1 MGITQ
6 KSIQAMQGLPFDN
19 LIGGPLNACVRAQA
33 DAAQTT
39 LSFIE
44 SVGLEVDDEGHKQ
57 AVYVYFSFVQG
68 GRKAIMSVP
77 LLTIVPIPY
86 IAINTI
92 DINFKATITGVESS
106 SVTDEMSQEYN
117 RTSDSSRKSGIFRRK
132 TTNIKTSFS
141 SKKDSKSTKDSS
153 FSIESTIDVAV
164 HASQDSM
171 PAGMAKVLEMLG
183 SAMDLLDPNGEL
195 TLNAYEF
202 VVPTT
207 SDEAEV
213 IAQFKTPKGV
223 FDSSGIQCDGG
234 ASGIENKADQTM
246 VFKLKPKNTPYEISV
261 GDIKQKVVVSVQPA
275 QTTENQP
282 AAQKKEE

>member
-1 MGITQ
+1 MGVTE

-39 LSFIE
+39 LRFIQE
-44 SVGLEVDDEGHKQ
+44 VGLNTVTENGKESKE
-57 AVYVYFSFVQG
+57 AVYVYFTFVQA

-86 IAINTI
+86 ICINTI

-106 SVTDEMSQEYN
+106 SYTNELSTE
-117 RTSDSSRKSGIFRRK
+117 SSYEKTTKQKKWWSGK
-132 TTNIKTSFS
+132 TTNMKTSIS
-141 SKKDSKSTKDSS
+141 SKRDSKSTRDSS

-183 SAMDLLDPNGEL
+183 SAMDLVDPNGEL
-195 TLNAYEF
+195 TVNDTEF
-202 VVPTT
+202 FVEKDKT
-207 SDEAEV
+207 AKV
-213 IAQFKTPKGV
+213 IAQYKTPQGL
-223 FDSSGIQCDGG
+223 FTTEGITCD
-234 ASGIENKADQTM
+234 NKAGSVDKSAGTVTFELGKGDHEIKAGDSTVKVKVQEIQQATT
-246 VFKLKPKNTPYEISV
+246 PTNNTV
-261 GDIKQKVVVSVQPA
+261 TGGKG
-275 QTTENQP
+275 
-282 AAQKKEE
+282 

>member
-1 MGITQ
+1 MGVTE

-39 LSFIE
+39 LHFIE
-44 SVGLEVDDEGHKQ
+44 EVGLNHIKNEDGTESKE
-57 AVYVYFSFVQG
+57 AVYVHFTFVQA

-86 IAINTI
+86 ICINTI

-106 SVTDEMSQEYN
+106 SYTNELSTE
-117 RTSDSSRKSGIFRRK
+117 SSYEKTTKQKKWWSGK
-132 TTNIKTSFS
+132 TTNMKTSIS
-141 SKKDSKSTKDSS
+141 SKRDSKSTRDSS

-183 SAMDLLDPNGEL
+183 SAMDLVDPNGEL
-195 TLNAYEF
+195 TVSETEIYVEKGKTGK
-202 VVPTT
+202 VV
-207 SDEAEV
+207 
-213 IAQFKTPKGV
+213 AQYKTPQGL
-223 FDSSGIQCDGG
+223 FTTEGITCD
-234 ASGIENKADQTM
+234 NKAGSVDKSAGTVTFELGKGDHEIKAGDSTVKVKVQEIQQATTTTN
-246 VFKLKPKNTPYEISV
+246 NTGS
-261 GDIKQKVVVSVQPA
+261 GGKG
-275 QTTENQP
+275 
-282 AAQKKEE
+282 